1 MIVKDSNEEKNFVN
15 KLIKVLKS
23 INTDDISD
31 IDSLKNAIQSIAHT
45 TERI

>member
-15 KLIKVLKS
+15 KLIKIVKS

-31 IDSLKNAIQSIAHT
+31 IDLKMLFSLLLIL
-45 TERI
+45 